1 MKTAIFTLSIGE
13 SSGFIPCMLSARKYA
28 QRHNISYF
36 ISSRID
42 IRFYAA
48 CFEKFQ
54 GFKLFDMSFDRILFL
69 DRDVMITPNAP
80 NIFECYSDMDT
91 LYAFDENSPAEYMDR
106 DHIVTAIKDGIDWPK
121 NDRGKFRYFNAGI
134 FIVSKNFKRFIEGY
148 KNRDLY
154 TIPEMRMFHEQT
166 CLNYMA
172 ASKGVEFGG
181 LDYCW
186 NRMDLMQPDTQGRR
200 YEANFIHYAGSM
212 AFEPDEEKSQTIHKD
227 FVHLYGE
234 QVLQRDGSIDAFNSW
249 SREFNPF
256 ASGPMAVGKSNK
268 KCSIIFPSAENS
280 AMVGF
285 CLQHLPAEKL
295 PSDYELLFFDDC
307 LPQTKDGYLE
317 SLQAGTKNISVVFDL
332 DFDQFCTE
340 IARQAEGEYVVFAN
354 KPVSNAQVFE
364 AVRQLEQTGI
374 NTAMDNGK
382 NFVIVKREPFLKA
395 GCFARL

>member
-1 MKTAIFTLSIGE
+1 MRTAIFTLCIGE
-13 SSGFIPCMLSARKYA
+13 SSDFIPCMLSARKYA
-28 QRHNISYF
+28 LRHHISYF

-54 GFKLFDMSFDRILFL
+54 GFKLFDNGFDRVLFL

-80 NIFECYSDMDT
+80 NIFDYYSDMDT

-106 DHIVTAIKDGIDWPK
+106 DHIVTAIKDGMDWPK
-121 NDRGKFRYFNAGI
+121 NERGKYRYFNAGI
-134 FIVSKNFKRFIEGY
+134 FIVSKNFRGFIEGY
-148 KNRDLY
+148 RNRDLY

-172 ASKGVEFGG
+172 TSKGVKFGG

-186 NRMDLMQPDTQGRR
+186 NRMDLMQPDPQGRR

-212 AFEPDEEKSQTIHKD
+212 AFEPNEEKSQTIRKD
-227 FVHLYGE
+227 FIHLYGE
-234 QVLQRDGSIDAFNSW
+234 EVLQREGSIDAFNSW
-249 SREFNPF
+249 RQEFSPF
-256 ASGPMAVGKSNK
+256 TSEPLAVGKSSK
-268 KCSIIFPSAENS
+268 KCSIIFPSAERP
-280 AMVGF
+280 AMVGSY
-285 CLQHLPAEKL
+285 LRHLPAEEL
-295 PSDYELLFFDDC
+295 PSNYELLFFDDC

-317 SLQAGTKNISVVFDL
+317 SLQVGTKNISVIFDL

-354 KPVSNAQVFE
+354 RPVSKAQVFE
-364 AVRQLEQTGI
+364 AVRQLEQTGV

-382 NFVIVKREPFLKA
+382 KFVIVKREPFLNA
-395 GCFARL
+395 GCFTHL